1 MERIEPKITVTCD
14 LDDVL
19 WGLVD
24 HWLDMYKHYRAMSF
38 KWCILDDTHDEA
50 LSPSMVTSWD
60 IESCLKPTDKKLFW
74 SVLDTKEFWDTITAS
89 PETIHALKAIND
101 NPNIDLI
108 ICTDTY
114 YKSATPKLTRFFE
127 LFPFIEP
134 RQVICMKEKWRLNAD
149 IVIDD
154 KPETLEKFML
164 KQNPPIAII
173 KINKPWNEMTIC
185 DYSFNEFNDGIAK
198 FCEDA
203 AKSYVDI
210 MKEIKL
216 EEGDYY
222 ERCYYN

>member
-1 MERIEPKITVTCD
+1 MGTFEPKITVMVD
-14 LDDVL
+14 IDDVL
-19 WGLVD
+19 LPLVE
-24 HWLDMYKHYRAMSF
+24 HWIDMYKYHRAMSF
-38 KWCILDDTHDEA
+38 KWCILDDAHDEA

-60 IESCLKPTDKKLFW
+60 IESCLEPTDKKLFW
-74 SVLDTKEFWDTITAS
+74 SVLDTKGFWDTITTNL
-89 PETIHALKAIND
+89 ETIHALKAIND

-114 YKSATPKLTRFFE
+114 YKSATAKLTRFFE

-134 RQVICMKEKWRLNAD
+134 RQVICMKEKWRLDAD

-164 KQNPPIAII
+164 KQKPPVAIM
-173 KINKPWNEMTIC
+173 KINKPWNETTIC
-185 DYSFNEFNDGIAK
+185 DYSFNEFNDGIAR

-203 AKSYVDI
+203 AQSYADV
-210 MKEIKL
+210 MKEIRL
-216 EEGDYY
+216 EGGDSY

>member
-1 MERIEPKITVTCD
+1 MERIEPKITIMVD
-14 LDDVL
+14 IDDVL
-19 WGLVD
+19 WTMVD
-24 HWLDMYKHYRAMSF
+24 HWICHYKMFMKDYDYLAYSSHDKHLDK
-38 KWCILDDTHDEA
+38 
-50 LSPSMVTSWD
+50 SMVTSWD
-60 IESCLKPTDKKLFW
+60 ITSCLKPTDTDVFW
-74 SVLDTKEFWDTITAS
+74 NVLDSSEFWLDMTADS
-89 PETIHALKAIND
+89 KTVNALKIIND

-114 YKSATPKLTRFFE
+114 YKSTTPKLTRFFE

-164 KQNPPIAII
+164 KQNPPVAII
-173 KINKPWNEMTIC
+173 KINKPWNETTIC

-203 AKSYVDI
+203 AQSYVDVI
-210 MKEIKL
+210 KEIRL

>member
-1 MERIEPKITVTCD
+1 MERIEPKITVMID
-14 LDDVL
+14 IDDVL

-24 HWLDMYKHYRAMSF
+24 HWIYHYKMFMKDYDYLVYNA
-38 KWCILDDTHDEA
+38 HDKYIDK
-50 LSPSMVTSWD
+50 SMITSWD
-60 IESCLKPTDKKLFW
+60 ITSCIKPIDTDVFW
-74 SVLDTKEFWDTITAS
+74 NVLDSSDFWRDMTADTNTV
-89 PETIHALKAIND
+89 HALKTIND

-164 KQNPPIAII
+164 KQNPPVAII
-173 KINKPWNEMTIC
+173 KINKPWNETTIC
-185 DYSFNEFNDGIAK
+185 DYSFNEFNDRIAK

-203 AKSYVDI
+203 AKSYVDV
-210 MKEIKL
+210 MKEIRL

>member
-1 MERIEPKITVTCD
+1 MGTFEPKITVMID

-19 WGLVD
+19 WNLVE
-24 HWLDMYKHYRAMSF
+24 HWIDMYKHHRAMSF
-38 KWCILDDTHDEA
+38 KWCILDDAHDEA
-50 LSPSMVTSWD
+50 LNSSMVTSWD
-60 IESCLKPTDKKLFW
+60 IESCLEPNDKKLFW
-74 SVLDTKEFWDTITAS
+74 SVLDTKGFWDTITANL
-89 PETIHALKAIND
+89 ETIHALKAIND

-114 YKSATPKLTRFFE
+114 YKSATAKLTRFFE

-134 RQVICMKEKWRLNAD
+134 RQVICMKEKWRLDAD

-164 KQNPPIAII
+164 KQNPPVAIM
-173 KINKPWNEMTIC
+173 KINKPWNETTIC
-185 DYSFNEFNDGIAK
+185 DYSFNEFNDGIAR

-203 AKSYVDI
+203 AQSYVDV
-210 MKEIKL
+210 MKEIRL
-216 EEGDYY
+216 EGGYSY